1 MSLCGE
7 RLSLSSIANM
17 LYDDDAP
24 LGRVCEKCLGEHPK
38 EVARRLRERL
48 ADLYDFIEQAHSISC

>member
-1 MSLCGE
+1 
-7 RLSLSSIANM
+7 M